1 MCMYLLF
8 SCSLVSDFL
17 WPSGLQHTRLC
28 SLLPSP
34 GACSN
39 SCPLSRWCHPTI
51 SSSVVVFSSCLKSFP
66 PSGSFLMSQPFA
78 SSGQRIGASGQHQ
91 PFQWI
96 FRIDFLYDRLIWSPC
111 CPSNSQESSPAP
123 QFKGMCVCVCMYLT
137 SKGKCKWRAMGKYRD
152 QNTKVVRATVVKIN
166 SYCCC

>member
-8 SCSLVSDFL
+8 SCSVVSDFL

-111 CPSNSQESSPAP
+111 CPSTLKSLLQHHSSKA
-123 QFKGMCVCVCMYLT
+123 CVCVCVCILLV
-137 SKGKCKWRAMGKYRD
+137 
-152 QNTKVVRATVVKIN
+152 KVNVNEGQWESIEIKIQK
-166 SYCCC
+166 